1 VNSKIDR
8 SKIEALAEK
17 YIKRGKL
24 LEAIAEYKKL
34 LLQDEEDI
42 SVRNII
48 GDLYIKANQ
57 EDKAVEEFQ
66 KIASHYEEKGLSSKA
81 IAIYKRISRL
91 NPDDTDAVNRLAE
104 LYRNKGFISE
114 AVTEYSKLAKKLRKS
129 KKTKE
134 IIRVY
139 EELIKLNKNDFQS
152 RLALADIYIEIES
165 IDQAIE
171 ELNKVAEFKI
181 RNNELKEAGKILNQ
195 AKTLKE
201 DNPRTL
207 ENLIVL
213 LKKENKRKEALYLVE
228 EILKKDKDNLKVLY
242 LLGNL
247 HFEDK
252 SLKEAEEIFL
262 RIISIR
268 PKEVEAR
275 VKLGKIYIQENH
287 LDKAFELYEPL
298 VDALMK
304 KQKSDKAVGLLGL
317 ILASKEAHL
326 PTLNKLA
333 SIFQTRNQL
342 KNLELVC
349 NVIFGEYRKNNL
361 REKML
366 YVLAKLV
373 NISPENEEYYLEYRK
388 MKKELGIL
396 EEGISGIGD
405 SSIQL
410 GDIKDIVETGI
421 TKADLYIEQ
430 GLIRNAKRILENLR
444 IRFPEEL
451 RIESKIEDLANVLST
466 IKTEEIP
473 KRVERVSERE
483 TQLFGRTTDLSQN
496 GLPSDLKE
504 EPGEEKLTAADIFAE
519 TDIIPLVSQESGEKS
534 YFDLTKKIEEELDA
548 IKTSFNY
555 QLRGDTTIVEKA
567 LSDIVSE
574 FRKTLEEKVDKEDY
588 ESHYN
593 LGIAF
598 LEQGLLDEAIEECKL
613 ALGDKKLEI
622 ECFSVIS
629 FCHRKKKDFKEALK
643 WIEDAQKLSEDNLP
657 QSFAL
662 KYEEASIYEEME
674 DDQKALKMY
683 NEIKK
688 WNPEYRDVANK
699 IKNLEKNP

>member
-1 VNSKIDR
+1 
-8 SKIEALAEK
+8 
-17 YIKRGKL
+17 
-24 LEAIAEYKKL
+24 
-34 LLQDEEDI
+34 
-42 SVRNII
+42 
-48 GDLYIKANQ
+48 
-57 EDKAVEEFQ
+57 
-66 KIASHYEEKGLSSKA
+66 
-81 IAIYKRISRL
+81 
-91 NPDDTDAVNRLAE
+91 LAE

-114 AVTEYSKLAKKLRKS
+114 AVTEYSKLVKKLRKS

-134 IIRVY
+134 VIRIY
-139 EELIKLNKNDFQS
+139 KELLKLNKNDFQS
-152 RLALADIYIEIES
+152 SLALADIYIEIES

-181 RNNELKEAGKILNQ
+181 RNNELKEAGRILNQ

-213 LKKENKRKEALYLVE
+213 LKKENKRKEALYLVK
-228 EILKKDKDNLKVLY
+228 EILKKEKDNIKVLY

-268 PKEVEAR
+268 PKEVEAK

-333 SIFQTRNQL
+333 SIFQTRNQV
-342 KNLELVC
+342 KNLELVY
-349 NVIFGEYRKNNL
+349 NVIFGEYQKNNL

-373 NISPENEEYYLEYRK
+373 NVSPENEGYYLEYRK
-388 MKKELGIL
+388 LKKELGIL
-396 EEGISGIGD
+396 EEGISEIGD

-410 GDIKDIVETGI
+410 EDIKDIVEKGI
-421 TKADLYIEQ
+421 AKADLYIEQ

-451 RIESKIEDLANVLST
+451 RIEGKIEDLANILST

-473 KRVERVSERE
+473 KRVERVSKRE
-483 TQLFGRTTDLSQN
+483 TQLFGRTTRS
-496 GLPSDLKE
+496 
-504 EPGEEKLTAADIFAE
+504 I
-519 TDIIPLVSQESGEKS
+519 
-534 YFDLTKKIEEELDA
+534 
-548 IKTSFNY
+548 
-555 QLRGDTTIVEKA
+555 
-567 LSDIVSE
+567 SE
-574 FRKTLEEKVDKEDY
+574 WFT
-588 ESHYN
+588 
-593 LGIAF
+593 F
-598 LEQGLLDEAIEECKL
+598 
-613 ALGDKKLEI
+613 
-622 ECFSVIS
+622 
-629 FCHRKKKDFKEALK
+629 
-643 WIEDAQKLSEDNLP
+643 
-657 QSFAL
+657 
-662 KYEEASIYEEME
+662 
-674 DDQKALKMY
+674 
-683 NEIKK
+683 
-688 WNPEYRDVANK
+688 
-699 IKNLEKNP
+699 